1 MKKFYNFM
9 GFLVVIGAFTGVGF
23 AISAAVEEQQENETV
38 DTRPLISVTTLQ
50 PENYAVTISGFGE
63 VEPLESTSLAAQV
76 SGEIT
81 SLNPNFIAGGL
92 VKRGEVL
99 FSIEDDQ
106 YQAGVLQA
114 EAQLS
119 LAQATLAEELA
130 RQQVA
135 EREAKTLPSSKVTD
149 LYLRKPQVLSAK
161 AQVKSAQA
169 QLRIAK
175 RNLSKTQVISPYD
188 ALVVTR
194 SLGLGQYV
202 SAGMQVARLNSIETA
217 EIIIPIAGFDRPF
230 LKDTMAGELAT
241 ASLKTPSN
249 VTRTGYIHRDLGVV
263 DSATRMMH
271 LVMRIDDPYNIKN
284 GVKTLQEPMKFGSY
298 VEVTFAGRQ
307 LNNVYKVPQTMVNN
321 SKIWLVDEND
331 KLQAHSVDVIREE
344 GRFFYIS
351 KGISPDARMA
361 ENLPEYPQNG
371 MAVRIESSDDVL
383 ISRTN

>member
-1 MKKFYNFM
+1 MKKLYNLI
-9 GFLVVIGAFTGVGF
+9 GFLVVIGAFTAIGF
-23 AISAAVEEQQENETV
+23 AISATVEEEQEKESV

-63 VEPLESTSLAAQV
+63 VEPLEKTSLAAQV

-92 VKRGEVL
+92 VKRGEIL

-119 LAQATLAEELA
+119 LAEATLAEELA

-175 RNLSKTQVISPYD
+175 RNLSKTKVTSPYD

-194 SLGLGQYV
+194 ALGLGQYV
-202 SAGMQVARLNSIETA
+202 TAGMQVAQLNSIETA

-230 LKDTMAGELAT
+230 LKDSMVGEPAT
-241 ASLKTPSN
+241 ALLKAPSN
-249 VTRTGYIHRDLGVV
+249 NTRTGFIHRDLGVV
-263 DSATRMMH
+263 DTSTRMMH
-271 LVMRIDDPYNIKN
+271 LVMRIDDPYGIE
-284 GVKTLQEPMKFGSY
+284 TLQEPMKFGSY

-307 LNNVYKVPQTMVNN
+307 LNNVFKVPQTMVNN

-331 KLQAHSVDVIREE
+331 QLQSHAVDVIREE
-344 GRFFYIS
+344 GSFFYIS

-383 ISRTN
+383 ISLAN